1 MSGVR
6 AVLDD
11 AWCLHIMRSAVRA
24 QSLGL
29 TDGGREAPRM
39 PARAAH
45 NSLSWLAS
53 ERAEPFFYLAV
64 LTNAVPPFGPALQC
78 EEA

>member
-1 MSGVR
+1 
-6 AVLDD
+6 
-11 AWCLHIMRSAVRA
+11 
-24 QSLGL
+24 
-29 TDGGREAPRM
+29 M
-39 PARAAH
+39 PARAAQ

-64 LTNAVPPFGPALQC
+64 LTNAVPPSGPALQC